1 VLRRYINRPCLIYT
15 KRTQTHHH
23 YSYKPIVSRI
33 LENTVLWG
41 KCLKTLE
48 DEINE
53 HDFAMWVRPLEA
65 IDDPNNFR
73 LYAPNRFVRDWLNDN
88 LLEHLSKVIQHYSGE
103 AQNIV
108 IDLSKISSEAKND
121 QTNEFD
127 IAMLDSEPIEESD
140 APTPFGTNVL
150 NPVFSFDN
158 HIEGKSNQIARA
170 ATKQVSENPGAA
182 YNPLFIYGGVGLGK
196 THLMHAAGN
205 LIRKNQKSAN
215 VAYVHSERFVSDMV
229 KAIGNNAMDKF
240 KNYYRS
246 LDALLIDDIQF
257 FAGKIQSQEE
267 FFHTFNTLLE
277 TGSQI
282 ILTSDKFPKEINNL
296 QERLISRFESGL
308 TVRID
313 PPELETRVAI
323 LKNKALKEK
332 IELNDD
338 VAFLVA
344 KKIRSNV
351 RELEGALH
359 RLVASSRFTNREI
372 DLDLAKDSLQDLTLF
387 QERKI
392 SIENIQK
399 TIADFY
405 NIRVSD
411 LKSKRR
417 NRQIARPR
425 QVAMALAKEL
435 TTLSLPDIGDAFG
448 GRDHTTVIHA
458 CKKVDELIKT
468 DSKIND
474 DYKKLQKILS
484 V

>member
-1 VLRRYINRPCLIYT
+1 M
-15 KRTQTHHH
+15 Q
-23 YSYKPIVSRI
+23 
-33 LENTVLWG
+33 NTVLWD
-41 KCLKTLE
+41 KCLKKLE
-48 DEINE
+48 DEIDD
-53 HDFAMWVRPLEA
+53 HDFHTWVRPLTA
-65 IDDPNNFR
+65 KNTDSVFI
-73 LYAPNRFVRDWLNDN
+73 LYAPNRFIKDWLVDN
-88 LLEHLSKVIQHYSGE
+88 LLEQLVSTAQHFAGE
-103 AQNIV
+103 HASVSIELHTPTAQPTPVLTEKN
-108 IDLSKISSEAKND
+108 SS
-121 QTNEFD
+121 NE
-127 IAMLDSEPIEESD
+127 EPLVD
-140 APTPFGTNVL
+140 NPFGTNVL
-150 NPVFSFDN
+150 NKAFTFEN

-170 ATKQVSENPGAA
+170 ATKQVSENPGTA

-205 LIRKNQKSAN
+205 LIHQNRHRAH

-229 KAIGNNAMDKF
+229 KSIETNTMNKF

-257 FAGKIQSQEE
+257 FADKDKSQEE

-296 QERLISRFESGL
+296 QERLTSRFESGL

-323 LKNKALKEK
+323 LKNKARKNQ
-332 IELNDD
+332 IDLNDE

-359 RLVASSRFTNREI
+359 RLVASSRFTGREI
-372 DLDLAKDSLQDLTLF
+372 DLDLAKDTLQDLTLF

-399 TIADFY
+399 TVAEFY
-405 NIRVSD
+405 SIRVSD

-435 TTLSLPDIGDAFG
+435 TNMSLPDIGDAFG

-458 CKKVDELIKT
+458 CKKVDELTKT
-468 DSKIND
+468 DSKINE
-474 DYKKLQKILS
+474 DYNSLQKILS

>member
-1 VLRRYINRPCLIYT
+1 
-15 KRTQTHHH
+15 
-23 YSYKPIVSRI
+23 
-33 LENTVLWG
+33 LENLVLWD
-41 KCLKTLE
+41 KCLSKLE
-48 DEINE
+48 DEIDE
-53 HDFAMWVRPLEA
+53 HDFNMWVRPLRA
-65 IDDPNNFR
+65 VNDKNIFR
-73 LYAPNRFVRDWLNDN
+73 LLAPNRFVKDWLNDN
-88 LLEHLSKVIQHYSGE
+88 LLEHLDKAIQHFIGE
-103 AQNIV
+103 SRTLI
-108 IDLSKISSEAKND
+108 IDLDSSQPLSTASQGSPN
-121 QTNEFD
+121 T
-127 IAMLDSEPIEESD
+127 DSERSII
-140 APTPFGTNVL
+140 TPFGTNVL
-150 NPVFSFDN
+150 NPVFSFEN

-170 ATKQVSENPGAA
+170 ATRQVSENPGIA

-205 LIRKNQKSAN
+205 LILQNQAN
-215 VAYVHSERFVSDMV
+215 AKVAYVHSERFVSDMV
-229 KAIGNNAMDKF
+229 KSIENNAMVKF

-257 FAGKIQSQEE
+257 FAGKNQSQEE

-277 TGSQI
+277 TNSQI

-323 LKNKALKEK
+323 LKNKARKSQ

-359 RLVASSRFTNREI
+359 RLAASSRFTNRTI
-372 DLDLAKDSLQDLTLF
+372 DLDLAKDTLQDLTLF

-417 NRQIARPR
+417 TRQIARPR
-425 QVAMALAKEL
+425 QIAMALAKEL
-435 TTLSLPDIGDAFG
+435 TSLSLPDIGDAFG

-458 CKKVDELIKT
+458 CKKIDELTKT
-468 DSKIND
+468 DSKINE
-474 DYKKLQKILS
+474 DYNSLLKILS

>member
-1 VLRRYINRPCLIYT
+1 M
-15 KRTQTHHH
+15 Q
-23 YSYKPIVSRI
+23 
-33 LENTVLWG
+33 NTVLWE
-41 KCLKTLE
+41 KCLGKLE
-48 DEINE
+48 DKIDARDYNT
-53 HDFAMWVRPLEA
+53 WVRPLYA
-65 IDDPNNFR
+65 LDTDKDFV
-73 LYAPNRFVRDWLNDN
+73 LYAPNRFIKDWLNDN
-88 LLEHLSKVIQHYSGE
+88 LILELNATAQHFAGSATQVQLALE
-103 AQNIV
+103 TTTPI
-108 IDLSKISSEAKND
+108 
-121 QTNEFD
+121 
-127 IAMLDSEPIEESD
+127 SEPSPIDNELAEPITDS
-140 APTPFGTNVL
+140 ATPFGTNVL
-150 NPVFSFDN
+150 KAQFSFEN

-170 ATKQVSENPGAA
+170 ATKQVSENPGNA

-205 LIRKNQKSAN
+205 LIKVNKSDAR

-229 KAIGNNAMDKF
+229 KALETGSMEKF

-257 FAGKIQSQEE
+257 FAGKNQSQEE

-277 TGSQI
+277 ISSQI

-296 QERLISRFESGL
+296 QERLTSRFESGL

-323 LKNKALKEK
+323 LKNKARKNK
-332 IELNDD
+332 IALNDD
-338 VAFLVA
+338 VAFMVA
-344 KKIRSNV
+344 KRIRSNV

-359 RLVASSRFTNREI
+359 RLAASARFSNREI
-372 DLDLAKDSLQDLTLF
+372 DIELAKETLQDLTLF

-399 TIADFY
+399 TVADYFG
-405 NIRVSD
+405 IRVSD

-425 QVAMALAKEL
+425 QIAMSLAKEL
-435 TTLSLPDIGDAFG
+435 TSMSLPDIGDAFG

-458 CKKVDELIKT
+458 CKKVDELIKI
-468 DSKIND
+468 DNKVKD
-474 DYKKLQKILS
+474 DHSSLLATLS

>member
-1 VLRRYINRPCLIYT
+1 M
-15 KRTQTHHH
+15 Q
-23 YSYKPIVSRI
+23 
-33 LENTVLWG
+33 NTVLWE
-41 KCLKTLE
+41 KCLKKLE
-48 DEINE
+48 DEIDQ
-53 HDFAMWVRPLEA
+53 HDFHTWVRPLNTRDA
-65 IDDPNNFR
+65 DSSFK
-73 LYAPNRFVRDWLNDN
+73 LYAPNRFIKDWLTDN
-88 LLEHLSKVIQHYSGE
+88 LLDQLQATASHFGGEDVQLSVVLEDHRPNVAPSPALSDNPVDE
-103 AQNIV
+103 SAQGN
-108 IDLSKISSEAKND
+108 
-121 QTNEFD
+121 
-127 IAMLDSEPIEESD
+127 
-140 APTPFGTNVL
+140 PFGTNVL
-150 NPVFSFDN
+150 NSAFTFEN

-170 ATKQVSENPGAA
+170 ATKQVSENPGVA

-205 LIRKNQKSAN
+205 LIKQKRQNAQ

-229 KAIGNNAMDKF
+229 KSIETNTMNKF

-257 FAGKIQSQEE
+257 FADKDKSQEE

-277 TGSQI
+277 TGAQI

-296 QERLISRFESGL
+296 QERLTSRFESGL

-323 LKNKALKEK
+323 LKNKARKNN
-332 IELNDD
+332 IDLNDD
-338 VAFLVA
+338 VAFMVA

-359 RLVASSRFTNREI
+359 RLVASSRFTGREI
-372 DLDLAKDSLQDLTLF
+372 DLDLAKDTLQDLTLF

-392 SIENIQK
+392 SIDNIQK
-399 TIADFY
+399 TVAEFFG
-405 NIRVSD
+405 IRVSD

-435 TTLSLPDIGDAFG
+435 TNMSLPDIGDAFG

-458 CKKVDELIKT
+458 CKKVDELVKT
-468 DSKIND
+468 DSKINE
-474 DYKKLQKILS
+474 DYNSLQKILS

>member
-1 VLRRYINRPCLIYT
+1 MQNV
-15 KRTQTHHH
+15 
-23 YSYKPIVSRI
+23 
-33 LENTVLWG
+33 VLWD
-41 KCLKTLE
+41 KCLSKLE
-48 DEINE
+48 DEVE
-53 HDFAMWVRPLEA
+53 ERDFHTWVRPLYA
-65 IDDPNNFR
+65 NNSDSELI
-73 LYAPNRFVRDWLNDN
+73 LYAPNRFIKDWLVDN
-88 LLEHLSKVIQHYSGE
+88 LMEKLIATIQHFAGE
-103 AQNIV
+103 GARV
-108 IDLSKISSEAKND
+108 TISLEAPVTQAPKVSNHNKANKVVEYE
-121 QTNEFD
+121 Q
-127 IAMLDSEPIEESD
+127 EPSQ
-140 APTPFGTNVL
+140 PSPFGTNVL
-150 NPVFSFDN
+150 NATFTFEN

-170 ATKQVSENPGAA
+170 ATKQVSENPGSA

-205 LIRKNQKSAN
+205 LILENNENAH

-229 KAIGNNAMDKF
+229 KSIETNSMNKF

-257 FAGKIQSQEE
+257 FADKDKSQEE

-296 QERLISRFESGL
+296 QERLTSRFESGL

-323 LKNKALKEK
+323 LKNKARKNKVDLSDE
-332 IELNDD
+332 

-359 RLVASSRFTNREI
+359 RLVASARFSNREI
-372 DLDLAKDSLQDLTLF
+372 DLDLAKDTLQDLTLF

-392 SIENIQK
+392 SIENIKK
-399 TIADFY
+399 TVADYF
-405 NIRVSD
+405 NIRVAD

-425 QVAMALAKEL
+425 QIAMALAKEL
-435 TTLSLPDIGDAFG
+435 TSMSLPDIGDAFG

-458 CKKVDELIKT
+458 CKKVDELTRT
-468 DSKIND
+468 DSKIKE
-474 DYKKLQKILS
+474 DYATLQKILS

>member
-1 VLRRYINRPCLIYT
+1 M
-15 KRTQTHHH
+15 
-23 YSYKPIVSRI
+23 
-33 LENTVLWG
+33 ENKVLWD
-41 KCLKTLE
+41 KCLKKLE
-48 DEINE
+48 DDVNE
-53 HDFAMWVRPLEA
+53 HDFNMWVRPLSA
-65 IDDPNNFR
+65 INDDSALR
-73 LYAPNRFVRDWLNDN
+73 LHAPNRFIKDWLLDN
-88 LLEHLSKVIQHYSGE
+88 LEEQLLATAQHFAGNHVKLLIELDNSGQTTLEQGAQASVKE
-103 AQNIV
+103 AQN
-108 IDLSKISSEAKND
+108 S
-121 QTNEFD
+121 
-127 IAMLDSEPIEESD
+127 
-140 APTPFGTNVL
+140 PTPFGTNVL
-150 NPVFSFDN
+150 NRVFTFSN

-170 ATKQVSENPGAA
+170 ATKQVSENPGQA

-205 LIRKNQKSAN
+205 LILENQKGAR

-229 KAIGNNAMDKF
+229 KSIENNAMNKF
-240 KNYYRS
+240 KSYYRS

-257 FAGKIQSQEE
+257 FAGKNQSQEE

-277 TGSQI
+277 TGGQV

-296 QERLISRFESGL
+296 QERLISRFASGL

-323 LKNKALKEK
+323 LKNKARKNQIDL
-332 IELNDD
+332 DD
-338 VAFLVA
+338 EVAFLVA

-359 RLVASSRFTNREI
+359 RLVASSRFTNRPI
-372 DLDLAKDSLQDLTLF
+372 DLDLAKDTLQDLTLF

-399 TIADFY
+399 TVAEFY
-405 NIRVSD
+405 NIRVLD

-425 QVAMALAKEL
+425 QVAMTLAKEL
-435 TTLSLPDIGDAFG
+435 TSMSLPDIGDAFG

-458 CKKVDELIKT
+458 CKKIAELVRI
-468 DSKIND
+468 DSRINE
-474 DYKKLQKILS
+474 DYNSLLKILS

>member
-1 VLRRYINRPCLIYT
+1 M
-15 KRTQTHHH
+15 
-23 YSYKPIVSRI
+23 
-33 LENTVLWG
+33 ENKVLWD
-41 KCLKTLE
+41 KCLKKLE
-48 DEINE
+48 DDVNE
-53 HDFAMWVRPLEA
+53 HDFNMWVRPLSA
-65 IDDPNNFR
+65 VNDDSALR
-73 LYAPNRFVRDWLNDN
+73 LHAPNRFIKDWLIDN
-88 LLEHLSKVIQHYSGE
+88 LEEQLLTTAQHFAGSEVKLLIELDNSGQTTLEQGAQASVKE
-103 AQNIV
+103 AQK
-108 IDLSKISSEAKND
+108 S
-121 QTNEFD
+121 
-127 IAMLDSEPIEESD
+127 
-140 APTPFGTNVL
+140 PTPFGTNVL
-150 NPVFSFDN
+150 NRVFTFNN

-170 ATKQVSENPGAA
+170 ATKQVSENPGQA

-205 LIRKNQKSAN
+205 LILENQKDAR

-229 KAIGNNAMDKF
+229 KSIENNAMTKF

-257 FAGKIQSQEE
+257 FAGKVQSQEE

-277 TGSQI
+277 TGGQI

-296 QERLISRFESGL
+296 QERLISRFASGL

-323 LKNKALKEK
+323 LKNKARKNQIDL
-332 IELNDD
+332 DD
-338 VAFLVA
+338 EVAFLVA

-359 RLVASSRFTNREI
+359 RLVASSRFTNRPI
-372 DLDLAKDSLQDLTLF
+372 DLDLARDTLQDLTLF

-392 SIENIQK
+392 SIDNIQK
-399 TIADFY
+399 TVADFY
-405 NIRVSD
+405 NIRVLD

-425 QVAMALAKEL
+425 QVAMTIAKEL
-435 TTLSLPDIGDAFG
+435 TSMSLPDIGDAFG

-458 CKKVDELIKT
+458 CKKIAELIRI
-468 DSKIND
+468 DSRINE
-474 DYKKLQKILS
+474 DYNSLMKILS

>member
-1 VLRRYINRPCLIYT
+1 M
-15 KRTQTHHH
+15 Q
-23 YSYKPIVSRI
+23 
-33 LENTVLWG
+33 NTLLWE
-41 KCLKTLE
+41 KCLRKLE
-48 DEINE
+48 DDIEE
-53 HDFAMWVRPLEA
+53 RDFHTWVRPLTA
-65 IDDPNNFR
+65 SDDDNGLV
-73 LYAPNRFVRDWLNDN
+73 LYAPNRFVVDWVEDN
-88 LLEHLSKVIQHYSGE
+88 LFEVILKAAKHFGGNDITVSIKIFEDKANGPKKSSPSSSSDTNNSDSK
-103 AQNIV
+103 
-108 IDLSKISSEAKND
+108 
-121 QTNEFD
+121 EFD
-127 IAMLDSEPIEESD
+127 LISND
-140 APTPFGTNVL
+140 FGTNVL
-150 NPVFSFDN
+150 NSAFSFEN

-170 ATKQVSENPGAA
+170 ATKQVSENPGTA

-205 LIRKNQKSAN
+205 LIHQNKKNAN

-229 KAIGNNAMDKF
+229 KSIGNNSMDKF
-240 KNYYRS
+240 KQYYRS

-257 FAGKIQSQEE
+257 FAGKNQSQEE

-277 TGSQI
+277 SGAQI

-323 LKNKALKEK
+323 LKNKARKND
-332 IELNDD
+332 IELNDE

-359 RLVASSRFTNREI
+359 RLVASSRFTHREI
-372 DLDLAKDSLQDLTLF
+372 DLDLAKDTLQDLTLF

-399 TIADFY
+399 TVAEFY
-405 NIRVSD
+405 SIRVSD

-425 QVAMALAKEL
+425 QIAMALAKEL
-435 TTLSLPDIGDAFG
+435 TNLSLPDIGDSFG
-448 GRDHTTVIHA
+448 GRDHSTVIHA
-458 CKKVDELIKT
+458 CKKVDELIRIEP
-468 DSKIND
+468 KIND
-474 DYKKLQKILS
+474 DYKSLSKILS

>member
-1 VLRRYINRPCLIYT
+1 M
-15 KRTQTHHH
+15 
-23 YSYKPIVSRI
+23 
-33 LENTVLWG
+33 ENKVLWD
-41 KCLKTLE
+41 KCLKKLE
-48 DEINE
+48 DDIDE
-53 HDFAMWVRPLEA
+53 HDFNMWVRPLTA
-65 IDDPNNFR
+65 IDDNAIFR
-73 LYAPNRFVRDWLNDN
+73 LLAPNRFVKDWLTDN
-88 LLEHLSKVIQHYSGE
+88 LLNQMVSCAQHFAGNDVKLSIELNDGE
-103 AQNIV
+103 PKQ
-108 IDLSKISSEAKND
+108 S
-121 QTNEFD
+121 Q
-127 IAMLDSEPIEESD
+127 SEPVYSEEPLSD
-140 APTPFGTNVL
+140 EPSLSTPFGTNVL
-150 NPVFSFDN
+150 NSVFTFEN

-170 ATKQVSENPGAA
+170 ATKQVSENPGVS

-205 LIRKNQKSAN
+205 LIKQNKKGAN

-229 KAIGNNAMDKF
+229 RSIRNNEMDKF
-240 KNYYRS
+240 KSYYRS
-246 LDALLIDDIQF
+246 LDALLLDDIQF
-257 FAGKIQSQEE
+257 FAGKEQSQEE

-277 TGSQI
+277 TNSQI

-323 LKNKALKEK
+323 LKNKARKNE
-332 IELNDD
+332 IDLNDD

-359 RLVASSRFTNREI
+359 RLVASSRFTSREI
-372 DLDLAKDSLQDLTLF
+372 DLDLAKDTLQDLTLF

-392 SIENIQK
+392 SIDNIQK
-399 TIADFY
+399 TVSEY
-405 NIRVSD
+405 YGVRVSD
-411 LKSKRR
+411 LKGKRR

-435 TTLSLPDIGDAFG
+435 TSMSLPDIGDSFG

-458 CKKVDELIKT
+458 CKKVDELSRT
-468 DSKIND
+468 DSKIEE
-474 DYKKLQKILS
+474 DYSNLQKILS
-484 V
+484 I

>member
-1 VLRRYINRPCLIYT
+1 M
-15 KRTQTHHH
+15 
-23 YSYKPIVSRI
+23 
-33 LENTVLWG
+33 ENQVLWD
-41 KCLKTLE
+41 KCLKKLE
-48 DEINE
+48 DEIDQ
-53 HDFAMWVRPLEA
+53 HDFNMWVRPLNVINDSER
-65 IDDPNNFR
+65 F
-73 LYAPNRFVRDWLNDN
+73 LLHAPNRFVKDWLTDN
-88 LLEHLSKVIQHYSGE
+88 LIDQLTNAVNHFSSDGRAISIELDNSNNDPLANTPSNLASSQSK
-103 AQNIV
+103 A
-108 IDLSKISSEAKND
+108 
-121 QTNEFD
+121 
-127 IAMLDSEPIEESD
+127 SD
-140 APTPFGTNVL
+140 VGDTKKFGTNAL
-150 NPVFSFDN
+150 NSVFTFEH

-170 ATKQVSENPGAA
+170 ATKQVSENPGSA

-205 LIRKNQKSAN
+205 LIKQNNKGAR

-229 KAIGNNAMDKF
+229 KSISKNEMDKF
-240 KNYYRS
+240 KKYYRS

-257 FAGKIQSQEE
+257 FAGKSQSQEE

-282 ILTSDKFPKEINNL
+282 ILTSDKYPKEINNL
-296 QERLISRFESGL
+296 QERLTSRFESGL

-323 LKNKALKEK
+323 LQNKARKND

-338 VAFLVA
+338 VAFMVA

-359 RLVASSRFTNREI
+359 RLVASSRFTHREI
-372 DLDLAKDSLQDLTLF
+372 DIELAKDTLQDLTLF

-399 TIADFY
+399 TIADYF

-425 QVAMALAKEL
+425 QIAMALAKEL
-435 TTLSLPDIGDAFG
+435 TNLSLPDIGDAFG

-458 CKKVDELIKT
+458 CKKIDELVKT
-468 DSKIND
+468 DAKIND
-474 DYKKLQKILS
+474 DYKSLQKILS

>member
-1 VLRRYINRPCLIYT
+1 LEN
-15 KRTQTHHH
+15 
-23 YSYKPIVSRI
+23 RI
-33 LENTVLWG
+33 LWD
-41 KCLKTLE
+41 KCVAKLE
-48 DEINE
+48 DEIDQ
-53 HDFAMWVRPLEA
+53 HDFNMWVRPLSA
-65 IDDPNNFR
+65 INDDSVFK
-73 LYAPNRFVRDWLNDN
+73 LHAPNRFVRDWLSDN
-88 LLEHLSKVIQHYSGE
+88 LMPQLSSTIEHFTGSPLDIIIELDNTTPDKPQQAKSSGQHKGSAE
-103 AQNIV
+103 N
-108 IDLSKISSEAKND
+108 
-121 QTNEFD
+121 
-127 IAMLDSEPIEESD
+127 
-140 APTPFGTNVL
+140 TPFGTNVL
-150 NPVFSFDN
+150 NSAFTFEN

-170 ATKQVSENPGAA
+170 ATKQVSENPGSA

-205 LIRKNQKSAN
+205 LIKQRQKKAS

-229 KAIGNNAMDKF
+229 KSIANNAMDKF
-240 KNYYRS
+240 KSYYRS

-257 FAGKIQSQEE
+257 FAGKNQSQEE

-277 TGSQI
+277 SGSQI

-323 LKNKALKEK
+323 LKNKARKNQIDLQ
-332 IELNDD
+332 DD

-359 RLVASSRFTNREI
+359 RLVASSRFTHREI
-372 DLDLAKDSLQDLTLF
+372 DIDLAKDTLQDLTLF

-392 SIENIQK
+392 SIDNIQK
-399 TIADFY
+399 TVAEFY
-405 NIRVSD
+405 SIRVSD

-425 QVAMALAKEL
+425 QIAMSLANEL
-435 TTLSLPDIGDAFG
+435 TSLSLPDIGDAFG

-458 CKKVDELIKT
+458 CKKVVELTKT
-468 DSKIND
+468 DPRISDEYNS
-474 DYKKLQKILS
+474 LLKILS

>member
-1 VLRRYINRPCLIYT
+1 MQNV
-15 KRTQTHHH
+15 
-23 YSYKPIVSRI
+23 
-33 LENTVLWG
+33 VLWD
-41 KCLKTLE
+41 KCLSKLE
-48 DEINE
+48 DEIE
-53 HDFAMWVRPLEA
+53 ERDFHTWVRPLRA
-65 IDDPNNFR
+65 DDSDNDFV
-73 LYAPNRFVRDWLNDN
+73 LYAPNRFIKDWLMDN
-88 LLEHLSKVIQHYSGE
+88 LMAQLNATAQHFAGEGKSVTISLDTPKPTVQKSKPKAPSLEQ
-103 AQNIV
+103 
-108 IDLSKISSEAKND
+108 
-121 QTNEFD
+121 
-127 IAMLDSEPIEESD
+127 EPIQPS
-140 APTPFGTNVL
+140 PFGTNVL
-150 NPVFSFDN
+150 NTAFTFEN

-170 ATKQVSENPGAA
+170 ATKQVSENPGSA

-205 LIRKNQKSAN
+205 LILQNRENAH

-229 KAIGNNAMDKF
+229 KSIETNSMNKF
-240 KNYYRS
+240 KSYYRS

-257 FAGKIQSQEE
+257 FADKDKSQEE

-323 LKNKALKEK
+323 LKNKARKNK
-332 IELNDD
+332 IDLNDE

-359 RLVASSRFTNREI
+359 RLVASSRFSNREI
-372 DLDLAKDSLQDLTLF
+372 DLDLAKDTLQDLTLF

-399 TIADFY
+399 TVADYFS
-405 NIRVSD
+405 IRVAD

-425 QVAMALAKEL
+425 QIAMALAKEL
-435 TTLSLPDIGDAFG
+435 TSMSLPDIGDSFG

-458 CKKVDELIKT
+458 CKKVDELTRT
-468 DSKIND
+468 DSKIKE
-474 DYKKLQKILS
+474 DYASLQKILS

>member
-1 VLRRYINRPCLIYT
+1 MENR
-15 KRTQTHHH
+15 
-23 YSYKPIVSRI
+23 
-33 LENTVLWG
+33 VLWD
-41 KCLKTLE
+41 KCLEKLE
-48 DEINE
+48 DEIDE
-53 HDFAMWVRPLEA
+53 HDFNMWVRPLNA
-65 IDDPNNFR
+65 INDEQTFR
-73 LYAPNRFVRDWLNDN
+73 LHAPNRFIKDWLSDN
-88 LLEHLSKVIQHYSGE
+88 LLDQLIATVEHFGGGSKQISIELDNPATTQAGESSLSSTGE
-103 AQNIV
+103 EIRNGAQ
-108 IDLSKISSEAKND
+108 
-121 QTNEFD
+121 
-127 IAMLDSEPIEESD
+127 
-140 APTPFGTNVL
+140 FGTNVL
-150 NPVFSFDN
+150 NSVFTFEN

-170 ATKQVSENPGAA
+170 ATKQVSENPGSA

-205 LIRKNQKSAN
+205 LIRQNHKDAN

-229 KAIGNNAMDKF
+229 KAIENNAMDQF
-240 KNYYRS
+240 KGYYRS

-257 FAGKIQSQEE
+257 FAGKNQSQEE

-277 TGSQI
+277 AGSQI

-323 LKNKALKEK
+323 LKNKARKNEVDLS
-332 IELNDD
+332 DD

-359 RLVASSRFTNREI
+359 RLVASARFTHRDI
-372 DLDLAKDSLQDLTLF
+372 DLDLDKDTLQDLTLF

-399 TIADFY
+399 TVADFY
-405 NIRVSD
+405 SIRVSD

-425 QVAMALAKEL
+425 QVAMTLAKEL
-435 TTLSLPDIGDAFG
+435 TSLSLPDIGDAFG

-458 CKKVDELIKT
+458 CKKVDELIRT
-468 DSKIND
+468 DSKINEE
-474 DYKKLQKILS
+474 YSSLQKILS

>member
-1 VLRRYINRPCLIYT
+1 M
-15 KRTQTHHH
+15 
-23 YSYKPIVSRI
+23 
-33 LENTVLWG
+33 ENTLLWD
-41 KCLKTLE
+41 KCLEKLE
-48 DEINE
+48 DEIE
-53 HDFAMWVRPLEA
+53 DRDFHTWVRPLSA
-65 IDDPNNFR
+65 SNDDSSLI
-73 LYAPNRFVRDWLNDN
+73 LYAPNRFVVEWIKDN
-88 LLEHLSKVIQHYSGE
+88 LFDTLLSTAQHFGGNDVKVAVKMIE
-103 AQNIV
+103 NKK
-108 IDLSKISSEAKND
+108 SKPSKEQSSSQSKAVTEPADVSSE
-121 QTNEFD
+121 
-127 IAMLDSEPIEESD
+127 
-140 APTPFGTNVL
+140 FGTNVL
-150 NPVFSFDN
+150 NTAFSFEN

-170 ATKQVSENPGAA
+170 ATKQVSENPGQA

-205 LIRKNQKSAN
+205 LIHRNKKNAN

-229 KAIGNNAMDKF
+229 KSIEKNSMDKF
-240 KNYYRS
+240 KSYYRS

-257 FAGKIQSQEE
+257 FAGKNQSQEE

-277 TGSQI
+277 TGAQI

-323 LKNKALKEK
+323 LKNKARKNE
-332 IELNDD
+332 IELNDE

-359 RLVASSRFTNREI
+359 RLVASSRFTHRDI
-372 DLDLAKDSLQDLTLF
+372 DLDLAKDTLQDLTLF

-399 TIADFY
+399 TVAEFY
-405 NIRVSD
+405 SIRVSD

-425 QVAMALAKEL
+425 QIAMALAKEL
-435 TTLSLPDIGDAFG
+435 TSLSLPDIGDAFG

-458 CKKVDELIKT
+458 CKKVDELT
-468 DSKIND
+468 RTEPKINE
-474 DYKKLQKILS
+474 DYKSLSKILS

>member
-1 VLRRYINRPCLIYT
+1 MEN
-15 KRTQTHHH
+15 
-23 YSYKPIVSRI
+23 RI
-33 LENTVLWG
+33 LWD
-41 KCLKTLE
+41 KCLAKLE
-48 DEINE
+48 DEIDQ
-53 HDFAMWVRPLEA
+53 HDFNMWVRPLSA
-65 IDDPNNFR
+65 IDDDTEFR
-73 LYAPNRFVRDWLNDN
+73 LNAPNRFVRDWLNDN
-88 LLEHLSKVIQHYSGE
+88 LMTQLSSAIQHFNGNE
-103 AQNIV
+103 KKIV
-108 IDLSKISSEAKND
+108 IE
-121 QTNEFD
+121 
-127 IAMLDSEPIEESD
+127 LDNTSRTMQSQKDKPKHIKTQEET
-140 APTPFGTNVL
+140 TPFGTNVL
-150 NPVFSFDN
+150 NSAFIFEN

-170 ATKQVSENPGAA
+170 ATKQVSENPGTA

-205 LIRKNQKSAN
+205 LIKQEQKNAS

-229 KAIGNNAMDKF
+229 KSISNNAMDKF

-257 FAGKIQSQEE
+257 FAGKNQSQEE

-277 TGSQI
+277 SGSQI

-323 LKNKALKEK
+323 LKYKARKSK
-332 IELNDD
+332 IDLSDD

-372 DLDLAKDSLQDLTLF
+372 DIDLAKDTLQDLTLF

-392 SIENIQK
+392 SIDNIQK
-399 TIADFY
+399 TVAEFY
-405 NIRVSD
+405 SIRVSD

-425 QVAMALAKEL
+425 QIAMSIAKEL
-435 TTLSLPDIGDAFG
+435 TSLSLPDIGDAFG

-458 CKKVDELIKT
+458 CKKVIELTKT
-468 DSKIND
+468 DPRISDEYNTLLKM
-474 DYKKLQKILS
+474 LS

>member
-1 VLRRYINRPCLIYT
+1 VDNLIEKLNAT
-15 KRTQTHHH
+15 IQH
-23 YSYKPIVSRI
+23 
-33 LENTVLWG
+33 
-41 KCLKTLE
+41 
-48 DEINE
+48 
-53 HDFAMWVRPLEA
+53 FAGEGAKVTISLEA
-65 IDDPNNFR
+65 PTTQAPKVSNPNKT
-73 LYAPNRFVRDWLNDN
+73 
-88 LLEHLSKVIQHYSGE
+88 SKVVEYEQ
-103 AQNIV
+103 
-108 IDLSKISSEAKND
+108 
-121 QTNEFD
+121 
-127 IAMLDSEPIEESD
+127 EPSQ
-140 APTPFGTNVL
+140 PSPFGTNVL
-150 NPVFSFDN
+150 NATFTFEN

-170 ATKQVSENPGAA
+170 ATKQVSENPGSA

-205 LIRKNQKSAN
+205 LILENNENAH

-229 KAIGNNAMDKF
+229 KSIETNSMNKF

-257 FAGKIQSQEE
+257 FADKDKSQEE

-296 QERLISRFESGL
+296 QERLTSRFESGL

-323 LKNKALKEK
+323 LKNKARKNK
-332 IELNDD
+332 VDLNDD

-344 KKIRSNV
+344 KRIRSNV

-359 RLVASSRFTNREI
+359 RLVASARFSNREI
-372 DLDLAKDSLQDLTLF
+372 DLDLAKDTLQDLTLF

-392 SIENIQK
+392 SIENIKK
-399 TIADFY
+399 TVADYF
-405 NIRVSD
+405 NIRVAD

-425 QVAMALAKEL
+425 QIAMALAKEL
-435 TTLSLPDIGDAFG
+435 TSMSLPDIGDAFG
-448 GRDHTTVIHA
+448 GRDHTTVLHA
-458 CKKVDELIKT
+458 CRKVKSLREELHDIKE
-468 DSKIND
+468 
-474 DYKKLQKILS
+474 DYSNLIRTLS
-484 V
+484 S

>member
-1 VLRRYINRPCLIYT
+1 M
-15 KRTQTHHH
+15 Q
-23 YSYKPIVSRI
+23 
-33 LENTVLWG
+33 NTALWD
-41 KCLKTLE
+41 KCLKKLE
-48 DEINE
+48 DEIEE
-53 HDFAMWVRPLEA
+53 HDFHTWVRPLTAKNTDEE
-65 IDDPNNFR
+65 FK
-73 LYAPNRFVRDWLNDN
+73 LYAPNRFIKDWLVDN
-88 LLEHLSKVIQHYSGE
+88 LMDQLSAAAQHFAGDGVAVTIE
-103 AQNIV
+103 
-108 IDLSKISSEAKND
+108 
-121 QTNEFD
+121 
-127 IAMLDSEPIEESD
+127 LDSATATAKSPETKLSGVVEQEHQN
-140 APTPFGTNVL
+140 PFGTNVL
-150 NPVFSFDN
+150 NNAFTFEN

-170 ATKQVSENPGAA
+170 ATKQVSENPGVA

-205 LIRKNQKSAN
+205 LIKQNRKNAH

-229 KAIGNNAMDKF
+229 KSIETNTMNKF
-240 KNYYRS
+240 KSYYRS

-257 FAGKIQSQEE
+257 FADKDKSQEE

-277 TGSQI
+277 TGAQI

-296 QERLISRFESGL
+296 QERLTSRFESGL

-323 LKNKALKEK
+323 LKNKARKNN
-332 IELNDD
+332 IDLNDE
-338 VAFLVA
+338 VAFMVA

-359 RLVASSRFTNREI
+359 RLVASSRFTGREI
-372 DLDLAKDSLQDLTLF
+372 DLNLAKDTLQDLTLF

-392 SIENIQK
+392 SIDNIQK
-399 TIADFY
+399 TVADFY
-405 NIRVSD
+405 SIRVSD

-435 TTLSLPDIGDAFG
+435 TSMSLPDIGDAFG

-468 DSKIND
+468 DSKINE
-474 DYKKLQKILS
+474 DYNSLQKILS

>member
-1 VLRRYINRPCLIYT
+1 MQNV
-15 KRTQTHHH
+15 
-23 YSYKPIVSRI
+23 
-33 LENTVLWG
+33 VLWD
-41 KCLKTLE
+41 KCLSKLE
-48 DEINE
+48 DEME
-53 HDFAMWVRPLEA
+53 ERDFHTWVRPLRA
-65 IDDPNNFR
+65 TDSDSKFI
-73 LYAPNRFVRDWLNDN
+73 LYAPNRFIKDWLMDN
-88 LLEHLSKVIQHYSGE
+88 VMAQLESTVQHFAGE
-103 AQNIV
+103 GKTI
-108 IDLSKISSEAKND
+108 
-121 QTNEFD
+121 T
-127 IAMLDSEPIEESD
+127 IALD
-140 APTPFGTNVL
+140 APVMPSTKRKENNVSSADTAPPQHSPFGTNVL
-150 NPVFSFDN
+150 NTAFTFEN

-170 ATKQVSENPGAA
+170 ATKQVSENPGSA

-205 LIRKNQKSAN
+205 LIRQNRENAH

-229 KAIGNNAMDKF
+229 KSIETNSMNKF

-257 FAGKIQSQEE
+257 FADKDKSQEE

-323 LKNKALKEK
+323 LKNKARKNKVDLSDE
-332 IELNDD
+332 

-359 RLVASSRFTNREI
+359 RLVASSRFSNREI
-372 DLDLAKDSLQDLTLF
+372 DLDLAKDTLQDLTLF

-399 TIADFY
+399 TVADYFS
-405 NIRVSD
+405 IRVAD

-425 QVAMALAKEL
+425 QIAMALAKEL
-435 TTLSLPDIGDAFG
+435 TSMSLPDIGDAFG

-458 CKKVDELIKT
+458 CKKVDELTRT
-468 DSKIND
+468 DSKIKE
-474 DYKKLQKILS
+474 DYASLQKILS

>member
-1 VLRRYINRPCLIYT
+1 MDN
-15 KRTQTHHH
+15 Q
-23 YSYKPIVSRI
+23 
-33 LENTVLWG
+33 VLWV
-41 KCLKTLE
+41 KCLKKLE
-48 DEINE
+48 DEVDQ
-53 HDFAMWVRPLEA
+53 HDFNMWVRPLSA
-65 IDDPNNFR
+65 VNHDSSFK
-73 LYAPNRFVRDWLNDN
+73 LHAPNRFIKDWLTDN
-88 LLEHLSKVIQHYSGE
+88 LMDQLAATIRHFTGGDKTILIVLDNTGE
-103 AQNIV
+103 
-108 IDLSKISSEAKND
+108 
-121 QTNEFD
+121 TT
-127 IAMLDSEPIEESD
+127 LDPIGLPVVKESRRIM
-140 APTPFGTNVL
+140 TPFGTNVL
-150 NPVFSFDN
+150 NSIFTFEN

-170 ATKQVSENPGAA
+170 ATKQVSENPGTA

-205 LIRKNQKSAN
+205 LIKNNLSDAR

-229 KAIGNNAMDKF
+229 KCISNNKMDDF
-240 KNYYRS
+240 KQYYRS

-257 FAGKIQSQEE
+257 FAGKNQSQEE

-282 ILTSDKFPKEINNL
+282 ILTSDKFPKEIINL

-323 LKNKALKEK
+323 LKNKAHKNQIDLSDE
-332 IELNDD
+332 

-359 RLVASSRFTNREI
+359 RLVASSRFTHREI
-372 DLDLAKDSLQDLTLF
+372 DIDLAKETLQDLTLF

-399 TIADFY
+399 TVADFY
-405 NIRVSD
+405 SIRVSD
-411 LKSKRR
+411 FKSKRR

-425 QVAMALAKEL
+425 QIAMSLAKEL
-435 TTLSLPDIGDAFG
+435 TSLSLPDIGDAFG

-458 CKKVDELIKT
+458 CKKVIELTKT
-468 DSKIND
+468 DSRINEE
-474 DYKKLQKILS
+474 YNSLLKILS

>member
-1 VLRRYINRPCLIYT
+1 M
-15 KRTQTHHH
+15 Q
-23 YSYKPIVSRI
+23 
-33 LENTVLWG
+33 NTVLWD
-41 KCLKTLE
+41 KCLKKLE
-48 DEINE
+48 DEVDD
-53 HDFAMWVRPLEA
+53 HDFHTWVRPLMTKDSDA
-65 IDDPNNFR
+65 TFK
-73 LYAPNRFVRDWLNDN
+73 LYAPNRFIKDWLTDN
-88 LLEHLSKVIQHYSGE
+88 LIDQLTKTAMHFGGGDIQLSVE
-103 AQNIV
+103 
-108 IDLSKISSEAKND
+108 LND
-121 QTNEFD
+121 HR
-127 IAMLDSEPIEESD
+127 AALLKEPAASD
-140 APTPFGTNVL
+140 DTLADELPSRNPFGTNVL
-150 NPVFSFDN
+150 NSSFTFEN

-170 ATKQVSENPGAA
+170 ATKQVSENPGVA

-205 LIRKNQKSAN
+205 LIQQTRQNAQ

-229 KAIGNNAMDKF
+229 KSIETNSMNKF

-257 FAGKIQSQEE
+257 FADKDKSQEE

-277 TGSQI
+277 TGAQI

-296 QERLISRFESGL
+296 QERLTSRFESGL

-323 LKNKALKEK
+323 LKNKARKNN
-332 IELNDD
+332 IDLNDD
-338 VAFLVA
+338 VAFMVA

-359 RLVASSRFTNREI
+359 RLVASSRFTGREI
-372 DLDLAKDSLQDLTLF
+372 DLDLAKDTLQDLTLF

-399 TIADFY
+399 TVADY
-405 NIRVSD
+405 YGIRVSD

-425 QVAMALAKEL
+425 QVAMSLAKEL
-435 TTLSLPDIGDAFG
+435 TNMSLPDIGDAFG

-458 CKKVDELIKT
+458 CKKVVELTKT
-468 DSKIND
+468 DSKINE
-474 DYKKLQKILS
+474 DYNGLLKILS

>member
-1 VLRRYINRPCLIYT
+1 M
-15 KRTQTHHH
+15 
-23 YSYKPIVSRI
+23 SGSI
-33 LENTVLWG
+33 LENQILWD
-41 KCLKTLE
+41 KCLKKLE
-48 DEINE
+48 DEVDE
-53 HDFAMWVRPLEA
+53 HDFNMWVRPLSA
-65 IDDPNNFR
+65 INDDSSFK
-73 LYAPNRFVRDWLNDN
+73 LHAPNRFIKDWLNDN
-88 LLEHLSKVIQHYSGE
+88 LLDKLAVIIKHYTGE
-103 AQNIV
+103 DKRIAIELDNTGQTTL
-108 IDLSKISSEAKND
+108 DPTEQPKIKK
-121 QTNEFD
+121 QQRK
-127 IAMLDSEPIEESD
+127 
-140 APTPFGTNVL
+140 PTPFGTNVL
-150 NPVFSFDN
+150 NSVFTFEN

-170 ATKQVSENPGAA
+170 ATKQVAENPGDA

-205 LIRKNQKSAN
+205 LIKIKKQNAS

-229 KAIGNNAMDKF
+229 KSIGQNSMEKF
-240 KNYYRS
+240 KSYYRS

-257 FAGKIQSQEE
+257 FAGKNQSQEE

-282 ILTSDKFPKEINNL
+282 IITSDKFPKEIYNL

-323 LKNKALKEK
+323 LKSKALKNKVDLSDE
-332 IELNDD
+332 

-344 KKIRSNV
+344 NKIRSNV

-359 RLVASSRFTNREI
+359 RLVASSRFTNRPI
-372 DLDLAKDSLQDLTLF
+372 DIELAKDTLQDLTLF

-392 SIENIQK
+392 SIENIQR
-399 TIADFY
+399 TVAEFY
-405 NIRVSD
+405 SIRVSD

-425 QVAMALAKEL
+425 QIAMSIAKEL
-435 TTLSLPDIGDAFG
+435 TSLSLPDIGEAFG

-458 CKKVDELIKT
+458 CKKVLELSKT
-468 DSKIND
+468 DARINEE
-474 DYKKLQKILS
+474 YTTLLKTLS

>member
-1 VLRRYINRPCLIYT
+1 MDNKALWDRCLS
-15 KRTQTHHH
+15 K
-23 YSYKPIVSRI
+23 
-33 LENTVLWG
+33 LEA
-41 KCLKTLE
+41 
-48 DEINE
+48 EIDP
-53 HDFAMWVRPLEA
+53 HDFNMWVRPLEVVN
-65 IDDPNNFR
+65 DPHSFR
-73 LYAPNRFVRDWLNDN
+73 LHAPNRFIRDWLISN
-88 LLEHLSKVIQHYSGE
+88 LEQTLKEVLSFFGAAEKPLVIELNSQSSPSNPSSTTESFNVE
-103 AQNIV
+103 A
-108 IDLSKISSEAKND
+108 
-121 QTNEFD
+121 
-127 IAMLDSEPIEESD
+127 DSV
-140 APTPFGTNVL
+140 FGTNVL
-150 NPVFSFDN
+150 NAGFTFDN

-170 ATKQVSENPGAA
+170 ATKQVSENPGSA

-205 LIRKNQKSAN
+205 LIRQNSKQAR

-229 KAIGNNAMDKF
+229 KSIETNSMEKF

-257 FAGKIQSQEE
+257 FAGKNQSQEE
-267 FFHTFNTLLE
+267 FFHTFNSLLE
-277 TGSQI
+277 VGSQI

-323 LKNKALKEK
+323 LKNKARKNQ
-332 IELNDD
+332 IELSDE

-359 RLVASSRFTNREI
+359 RLVASSRFTHREI
-372 DLDLAKDSLQDLTLF
+372 DLDLAKDTLQDLTLF

-399 TIADFY
+399 TVVDYFG
-405 NIRVSD
+405 IRMSD

-425 QVAMALAKEL
+425 QIAMALAKEL
-435 TTLSLPDIGDAFG
+435 TNLSLPDIGDAFG

-458 CKKVDELIKT
+458 CKKVDELCKT
-468 DSKIND
+468 DSKFNED
-474 DYKKLQKILS
+474 FSSLLKILS

>member
-1 VLRRYINRPCLIYT
+1 LDN
-15 KRTQTHHH
+15 Q
-23 YSYKPIVSRI
+23 
-33 LENTVLWG
+33 VLWE
-41 KCLKTLE
+41 KCLKKLE
-48 DEINE
+48 DEVDQ
-53 HDFAMWVRPLEA
+53 HDFNMWVRPLSA
-65 IDDPNNFR
+65 VNHDSSFK
-73 LYAPNRFVRDWLNDN
+73 LHAPNRFIKDWLTDN
-88 LLEHLSKVIQHYSGE
+88 LMDQLAATIRHFTGADKTILIALDNTGE
-103 AQNIV
+103 
-108 IDLSKISSEAKND
+108 
-121 QTNEFD
+121 TT
-127 IAMLDSEPIEESD
+127 LDPVGMRVVKQD
-140 APTPFGTNVL
+140 GRAVTPFGTNVL
-150 NPVFSFDN
+150 NSVFTFEN

-170 ATKQVSENPGAA
+170 ATRQVSENPGTA

-205 LIRKNQKSAN
+205 LIKKDQSDAR

-229 KAIGNNAMDKF
+229 KSISSNTMDNF
-240 KNYYRS
+240 KQYYRS

-257 FAGKIQSQEE
+257 FAGKNQSQEE

-282 ILTSDKFPKEINNL
+282 ILTSDKFPKEILNL

-323 LKNKALKEK
+323 LKNKARRSQINLSDE
-332 IELNDD
+332 

-359 RLVASSRFTNREI
+359 RLVASSRFTHREI
-372 DLDLAKDSLQDLTLF
+372 DIELAKDTLQDLTLF

-399 TIADFY
+399 TVADFY
-405 NIRVSD
+405 SIRVSD
-411 LKSKRR
+411 FKSKRR
-417 NRQIARPR
+417 TRQIARPR
-425 QVAMALAKEL
+425 QIAMSLAKEL
-435 TTLSLPDIGDAFG
+435 TSLSLPVIGEAFG

-458 CKKVDELIKT
+458 CKKVF
-468 DSKIND
+468 
-474 DYKKLQKILS
+474 
-484 V
+484 